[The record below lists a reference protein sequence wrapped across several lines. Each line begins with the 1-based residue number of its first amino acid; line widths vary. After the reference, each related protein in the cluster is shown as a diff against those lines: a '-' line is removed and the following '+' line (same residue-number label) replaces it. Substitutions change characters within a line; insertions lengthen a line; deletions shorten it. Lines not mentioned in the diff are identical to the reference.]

1 MFAKK
6 ILVVL
11 LVIGL
16 AALVGGCGGKEA
28 MEEPATDVEAPPEVK
43 APPEVESPVVK
54 EEPQEISMSAIN
66 DVFFAFDKYSLTDES
81 KRTLEA
87 GAQEL
92 KRATVGNIIIEGHC
106 DERGTKAYN
115 LALGEKRARAAM
127 DYLTALGVD
136 GARITV
142 VSYGKERPFDPGH
155 DEAAWAKNRRAHFVL
170 QK

>member
-11 LVIGL
+11 LVVGL
-16 AALVGGCGGKEA
+16 AVLVGGCGGKKA
-28 MEEPATDVEAPPEVK
+28 MEEPSTDVQAPPEVK
-43 APPEVESPVVK
+43 EPQIEKPVVK
-54 EEPQEISMSAIN
+54 EEPQEISMSALN

-87 GAQEL
+87 SAQEL
-92 KRATVGNIIIEGHC
+92 KRATVGIIIIEGHC

-115 LALGEKRARAAM
+115 LALGEKRAGAAM

-136 GARITV
+136 GARITI

-155 DEAAWAKNRRAHFVL
+155 DEVAWAKNRRAHFVI
-170 QK
+170 KK